1 MNVLDS
7 FGRYPSLW
15 CVSSGGSHLS
25 ISSAFSASFFVV
37 MPIPAVGKECNLNAL
52 PKIEL
57 QMQGVERTICPAAK
71 REGWPWPCNFWNKME
86 MGQVCKGALLRGW
99 ETGSVASSSQVFR
112 KTKRTQIHPQAYQ
125 AYLYPNHP
133 TPSKPQI
140 INLFVWFAG
149 SSPWPWI
156 HQTTWQWTIA
166 GLSLVP
172 LRCRTQNPFGF
183 WVSLCCG
190 STSPSMIC
198 RSGVSASQSLE
209 RARGSGEQCGGWDFC
224 NSDADVRG
232 LLFGLTLLP
241 MFA

>member
-1 MNVLDS
+1 MNVLDN
-7 FGRYPSLW
+7 FGRYPPLW

-25 ISSAFSASFFVV
+25 TSSAHCFLWSCRFLQLARSATWMLCPRLSCRCREWKGPFAQQQKGRGDRDLVIFEIRWRWVKCSRVHFLEAEKQVQLPVARRFS
-37 MPIPAVGKECNLNAL
+37 GKQRG
-52 PKIEL
+52 PKFI
-57 QMQGVERTICPAAK
+57 
-71 REGWPWPCNFWNKME
+71 
-86 MGQVCKGALLRGW
+86 LR
-99 ETGSVASSSQVFR
+99 
-112 KTKRTQIHPQAYQ
+112 H
-125 AYLYPNHP
+125 LYPNHP

-140 INLFVWFAG
+140 TNLFVWFAG

-156 HQTTWQWTIA
+156 HQTTWQWMIA
-166 GLSLVP
+166 GLSLVQ
-172 LRCRTQNPFGF
+172 LRCRMQNPFGF

-190 STSPSMIC
+190 STSQSMIC

-209 RARGSGEQCGGWDFC
+209 RARGSGEQCGGWDLC

>member
-1 MNVLDS
+1 MNVLDN
-7 FGRYPSLW
+7 FGRYSSLC

-25 ISSAFSASFFVV
+25 ISSAHCFLWSCRFLQSARSATW
-37 MPIPAVGKECNLNAL
+37 ML
-52 PKIEL
+52 
-57 QMQGVERTICPAAK
+57 CPRLSCRCREWKGPFASTAAK
-71 REGWPWPCNFWNKME
+71 REGWPWPCNSWNKMD
-86 MGQVCKGALLRGW
+86 MGRCSRVHFLEAEKQVQLPVARRFSGKQRGPKFILR
-99 ETGSVASSSQVFR
+99 
-112 KTKRTQIHPQAYQ
+112 H
-125 AYLYPNHP
+125 LYPNHP

-140 INLFVWFAG
+140 IYLFVWFAG

-156 HQTTWQWTIA
+156 HQTTCQWMIA

-183 WVSLCCG
+183 WVSQCCG
-190 STSPSMIC
+190 STSQSMIC